1 MLHIKYI
8 EIYNKYAVK
17 NIFSGKFSFS
27 IISNLFVKILF
38 EDFNKQILKYFL
50 KYWKL

>member
-17 NIFSGKFSFS
+17 DIFSGKFSFS
-27 IISNLFVKILF
+27 IISNLFVKIIF
-38 EDFNKQILKYFL
+38 EDFNKQYLSIF
-50 KYWKL
+50 